1 MLPEIKQRIESE
13 IGEQSF
19 FDDLKAD
26 IHNFTL
32 RKFFNENGNI
42 YNLFSYVNEATHRG
56 FKAYWHAETNEYK
69 VMVSFGLNE
78 FCLTEFFTAQANVF
92 VERLQPEL
100 EDILKSIDEFNGA
113 QNVFVEQK
121 KIPTWTYARKLSTN
135 LEGFELFL
143 SPSKYLEV
151 TNGSFVIINY
161 CDFAINSDLA
171 IFYNIFSDNFG
182 SEARING
189 APTVIYDFDAD
200 DLKELEERLNS
211 NLSGQLKKI
220 REEAKELEG

>member
-26 IHNFTL
+26 IYNFTL
-32 RKFFNENGNI
+32 KKKFSENEVI
-42 YNLFSYVNEATHRG
+42 YEIFSYVNKTTHRG
-56 FKAYWHAETNEYK
+56 LKAYWDSETNEYK
-69 VMVSFGLNE
+69 VMIKFGLNM
-78 FCLTEFFTAQANVF
+78 FCLTEFFTENAVVF

-100 EDILKSIDEFNGA
+100 ENILKSIDEFDGA

-121 KIPTWTYARKLSTN
+121 KIPTWNYAQNLQTN

-143 SPSKYLEV
+143 SPTKYLEV

-171 IFYNIFSDNFG
+171 IYYNIFSDSFG

-200 DLKELEERLNS
+200 DLKELEEKLNS
-211 NLSGQLKKI
+211 NLSNQLKNI
-220 REEAKELEG
+220 REEAKEE